1 MESLIYIDEIQV
13 QQHVIA
19 GVDLFEIEWFE
30 TQKHLFKRLTKSGV
44 ELQIEKQQHP
54 VWQQGD
60 ALYSKGQLMA
70 QVIIKPTVAIQF
82 TARQSDLIVDFTY
95 YIGNRHLPIFID
107 VEDHA
112 FLVPYDGQLY
122 EQLATKFTCDLT
134 LVKKQL
140 LFSMLLHQKHAQL

>member
-1 MESLIYIDEIQV
+1 MEPLINIDEIQV
-13 QQHVIA
+13 QQDVIA

-30 TQKHLFKRLTKSGV
+30 TQKHLFKRLTKGGV
-44 ELQIEKQQHP
+44 KLQVEKQQHP

-60 ALYSKGQLMA
+60 ALYSKGKLIA
-70 QVIIKPTVAIQF
+70 QVIIKPTLAIQF
-82 TARQSDLIVDFTY
+82 TSKQSDLIVDFTY

-112 FLVPYDGQLY
+112 FLVPYDGPLY
-122 EQLATKFTCDLT
+122 EQLTAKFTLDLT

-140 LFSMLLHQKHAQL
+140 LFRMLLHEKHAQL